1 MSKETRVFVV
11 AGPSGAGKGTLIG
24 RALEKLGDVDYS
36 VSTTTRP
43 RAPGEVEGKDY
54 YFLSEEQFDDLVDK
68 DAFLEWEEVFGKR
81 YGTLASE
88 VDKARSLGHDVLL
101 ELDVKGALTVK
112 SKIKDA
118 LLVFVMPPTLDALES
133 RLKNRN
139 REDAGDIGRRTKLAP
154 GEIQV
159 GKSEFD
165 VIIVN
170 EDIEEAAAKLVRVLR
185 GEST

>member
-1 MSKETRVFVV
+1 MSAEPVRGGL
-11 AGPSGAGKGTLIG
+11 AGWI
-24 RALEKLGDVDYS
+24 
-36 VSTTTRP
+36 
-43 RAPGEVEGKDY
+43 
-54 YFLSEEQFDDLVDK
+54 
-68 DAFLEWEEVFGKR
+68 
-81 YGTLASE
+81 
-88 VDKARSLGHDVLL
+88 
-101 ELDVKGALTVK
+101 K

-139 REDAGDIGRRTKLAP
+139 REDTGDIGRRTKLAP